1 MIRRGAL
8 AVIAIAAA
16 NVVPAPLGAQARD
29 TTRKAV
35 AVDPVVTTATRD
47 PRALRGVPASVS
59 VVDSLAIA
67 RTREVHLGDVLR
79 NVPGVQAG
87 TLYGSEDVKITIRGA
102 GIRSGFGVRGVAVL
116 LDGIPLTEPDGQG
129 RLDIVDLG
137 TASRVKSYAAPSRRC
152 TAARRVAVR

>member
-1 MIRRGAL
+1 MRRVARHSVSRYATRIWLAL
-8 AVIAIAAA
+8 V
-16 NVVPAPLGAQARD
+16 APLALGAQVRD
-29 TTRKAV
+29 TTARPV
-35 AVDPVVTTATRD
+35 TVDPVVTTATRD

-59 VVDSLAIA
+59 VVDSLSIA

-129 RLDIVDLG
+129 RLGGNIQLR
-137 TASRVKSYAAPSRRC
+137 AL
-152 TAARRVAVR
+152 